1 MHRLGQGAS
10 PSRTARQNDLGG
22 LRGRASQTRSLSR
35 PLRRI
40 PCLAGLGVE
49 DLPSAV
55 RQQQI
60 LGERQRGRPPG
71 RNPRLRRSRR
81 DPPGRAHRG
90 GASTPLRARRDDLR
104 SLALRAGSGVQA
116 GRSAQRPAVQG
127 LGAAD
132 GAGPRAAQACRVRR
146 RRPADGQN
154 PRRRAH
160 RWIACGGGRLPSGAV
175 RGRPFGRRRHQ
186 HPRASAR
193 SRTGGDDHDARRFAA
208 LPHARGR
215 LRPIRST
222 QERLTMERTEVLD
235 MMSSL
240 KLYAMRSAYDETL
253 ATALKRKHEPQRFV
267 GDLLKAEISEKQ
279 ARSIKYQLTVAKL
292 PLAKDVDDFA
302 FKNTPINEAL
312 VRDLAAGGFIAQQRN
327 VVLVGGTGTANTHL
341 PIAIAPSYL

>member
-10 PSRTARQNDLGG
+10 PSRTTRQNDLGG
-22 LRGRASQTRSLSR
+22 VRGRASQARSLSR
-35 PLRRI
+35 PLRRV

-49 DLPSAV
+49 DLPGAV

-90 GASTPLRARRDDLR
+90 GASTPLWARRDDLR
-104 SLALRAGSGVQA
+104 SLALRAGSGAQA
-116 GRSAQRPAVQG
+116 GRSAQRRAVQG

-160 RWIACGGGRLPSGAV
+160 RWIACGGGRLPPGAV

-193 SRTGGDDHDARRFAA
+193 SRTGGDD
-208 LPHARGR
+208 P
-215 LRPIRST
+215 
-222 QERLTMERTEVLD
+222 
-235 MMSSL
+235 
-240 KLYAMRSAYDETL
+240 
-253 ATALKRKHEPQRFV
+253 
-267 GDLLKAEISEKQ
+267 
-279 ARSIKYQLTVAKL
+279 
-292 PLAKDVDDFA
+292 
-302 FKNTPINEAL
+302 
-312 VRDLAAGGFIAQQRN
+312 
-327 VVLVGGTGTANTHL
+327 
-341 PIAIAPSYL
+341 